1 MGKLFSISVIV
12 IVTISLR
19 LYNINGN
26 SFWLDEVYSTWFA
39 KKSLNY
45 IWTIGPSFEVHPPLY
60 YTLLHV
66 WILLGDSETTLRLLS
81 VLISVLT
88 VPLVYGLGRT
98 IGGANRGH
106 LIGLLA
112 STLFAVSSLQIRF
125 AQEARSYAFLAAA
138 VTVVLL
144 GAAWIMRNPDRA
156 AVPILARSPDGGRL
170 AWAAVAFGGATT
182 LWLHNI
188 GVLYMSSILGVL
200 LTWCMIL
207 YKTHKHLLYNA
218 IIVLSII
225 ALIWL
230 PWIPHI
236 LFQMR
241 LVTSGF
247 WIATPDYKIVF
258 GTAVTLFGFESIP
271 SIIHAPILIGIY
283 GLYAMG
289 RRYGWPVASLFMS
302 ALLMP
307 LLLALAVSLMAAPIF
322 LPRTLTASSVPY
334 YVLLSIGFI
343 DMRLPF
349 LKKTIAVFMPVLL
362 IFNTVDYFR
371 DDSKEPW
378 REIAENIISKSVSE
392 KDESNIVLAVP
403 NFAAIPLQYYFDR
416 KNYNVSVIPL
426 PSEFPD
432 FNTVRAYVAM
442 PGASEI
448 HETDLK
454 LVADLVRDRK
464 EVWLVTRKRDWH
476 DPDGIVENWLR
487 ARLDQTYAQNF
498 QLIEV
503 FHFVMDTP

>member
-12 IVTISLR
+12 IAAISLR

-26 SFWLDEVYSTWFA
+26 SFWLDEAYSAWFA

-60 YTLLHV
+60 YTLLHI

-236 LFQMR
+236 LFLTR
-241 LVTSGF
+241 LVQSAY
-247 WIATPDYKIVF
+247 WISAPNFEILSR
-258 GTAVTLFGFESIP
+258 TAVTLFGFESAP
-271 SIIHAPILIGIY
+271 SISYVSVLIGTY
-283 GLYAMG
+283 GWYEMG
-289 RRYGWPVASLFMS
+289 RRYGWPLASLFMS

-307 LLLALAVSLMAAPIF
+307 LLLALAVSLMGTPIF
-322 LPRTLTASSVPY
+322 LARTLMPSSVPY
-334 YVLLSIGFI
+334 YVLLAMGLIAMRPPLVKPAVAGFI
-343 DMRLPF
+343 V
-349 LKKTIAVFMPVLL
+349 TAL
-362 IFNTVDYFR
+362 IFNTVYYFR
-371 DDSKEPW
+371 EFSKQPW
-378 REIAENIISKSVSE
+378 REIAEYIISTSVSE
-392 KDESNIVLAVP
+392 KNESNIVLAFP
-403 NFAAIPLQYYFDR
+403 NYAAIPLQYYFDR
-416 KNYNVSVIPL
+416 MNYNVNIVPL

-432 FNTVRAYVAM
+432 FNSARAYMDM

-454 LVADLVRDRK
+454 LVADFVRDRK
-464 EVWLVTRKRDWH
+464 EVWLVTRPG
-476 DPDGIVENWLR
+476 PDEIVSNWLA
-487 ARLDQTYAQNF
+487 ARLDQNYAKSF
-498 QLIEV
+498 WPIYV
-503 FHFVMDTP
+503 KHFVKDPP